1 MSATPDL
8 RFEPERERD
17 SVGYALGVL
26 RRRWLV
32 VVAAVALCLFAGV
45 VIKGIDSKDAYESST
60 RVLFD
65 SSTLSDAALQPSV
78 RPTIRSAR
86 RRRTFCSPV
95 QRRSRPTSSG
105 TSTSLPR

>member
-32 VVAAVALCLFAGV
+32 VVAAVA
-45 VIKGIDSKDAYESST
+45 
-60 RVLFD
+60 
-65 SSTLSDAALQPSV
+65 
-78 RPTIRSAR
+78 SAWER
-86 RRRTFCSPV
+86 AS
-95 QRRSRPTSSG
+95 
-105 TSTSLPR
+105 